1 MLYLQWA
8 VLLAGALGQLTLFL
22 ARDVVTCTL
31 SFVTGFTKVSVAPA
45 EPLRDRAAE
54 LALELDK
61 VHTMSAAIGITQ
73 PE

>member
-1 MLYLQWA
+1 MHNLEWA
-8 VLLAGALGQLTLFL
+8 VLLAGALGQLTNFL
-22 ARDVVTCTL
+22 ARDVVTRTL
-31 SFVTGFTKVSVAPA
+31 SFVTGFAEVSVAPA
-45 EPLRDRAAE
+45 KPLRDRAAE